1 MRRLDE
7 TDLDYWARRH
17 GEVMALADQADG
29 ELRETHLA
37 LAGSYARLIEI
48 AVNGRS
54 EETPDA

>member
-48 AVNGRS
+48 AVNGPS